1 MGFLRNS
8 FLTVYCPLDDR
19 KLAQAS
25 PAELT
30 VGNIVRRVLFIIR
43 EEHANAQQGNAEKEG
58 EGREDGGTSRSTHAP
73 SLGSVLEGDLTL
85 SQNWTEEVPTNFKQ
99 LVSGEIVEL
108 VNEIEAIK
116 EQVRVS

>member
-1 MGFLRNS
+1 M
-8 FLTVYCPLDDR
+8 
-19 KLAQAS
+19 
-25 PAELT
+25 
-30 VGNIVRRVLFIIR
+30 RRVLFIIR